1 MGTSDTAI
9 DVGLRDLPPLLFAGL
24 GYDTAALFLFGVV
37 LLVPVGFTEVQWET
51 LVSFHAWMEHT
62 YDARTS
68 TERLFAECFSTAD
81 PDEDADAWE
90 WRMQ

>member
-1 MGTSDTAI
+1 
-9 DVGLRDLPPLLFAGL
+9 
-24 GYDTAALFLFGVV
+24 
-37 LLVPVGFTEVQWET
+37 VQWET